1 MQPDRKNSMIGPMRY
16 LTCQMQDTVTLLEE
30 PVPQADAGELVV
42 QLVMCGVCGTDVS
55 KVFGDYPKP
64 QKLGHEVVGVVH
76 EVGGGVAGFHLGQRV
91 ALAHHAADMSSHYA
105 MRGSETMDPQFKR
118 SNIHP
123 GGFAEFIR
131 VPEDLVPHTVI
142 AIPDHVPDDRAVFM
156 EPMACCL
163 RALDRV
169 TLAEGDVAMVV
180 GVGAVGVLF
189 MPLLKDKG
197 VAAIA
202 ADVRHG
208 RVSTALAWG
217 ATAGGVPGT
226 ENLPNIC
233 KSRSHG
239 RGADVVILTIVN
251 PSTVSLA
258 LESLRDGGTLVIFG
272 GKPGAEFHL
281 PMWQI
286 WLREINLVS
295 SYSATPDGLRRAM
308 QFLSRRQCV
317 GLEKLIS
324 QRMSFGEAQSA
335 FELVRDGRESK
346 VVLTT

>member
-30 PVPQADAGELVV
+30 PVPQADGGELVV

-76 EVGGGVAGFHLGQRV
+76 EVGGGVTGFHLGQRV

-105 MRGSETMDPQFKR
+105 RRGSETMDPQFKR

-208 RVSTALAWG
+208 RVSTAFGLGCHRRW
-217 ATAGGVPGT
+217 
-226 ENLPNIC
+226 
-233 KSRSHG
+233 RSGYRKPAEYLQVTQPWPG
-239 RGADVVILTIVN
+239 RGCCHLDNRQPLHGQPRSRVTARWR
-251 PSTVSLA
+251 ST
-258 LESLRDGGTLVIFG
+258 RNFR
-272 GKPGAEFHL
+272 GKPSAEFHL

-317 GLEKLIS
+317 GLEKPIS